1 MALKSKKPKEVSS
14 PNIVGLLIRSL
25 AAVVVLSAFVL
36 TVSYVIKGA
45 SEFDIYKFEPLL
57 SRIGV
62 DSSEFRKVAG
72 IFDDREE
79 GGESKKSDLK
89 ESENGSKETSG
100 SADISAAYT
109 VRGEDGAP
117 GEVKAEEDNKPYI
130 TVSLM
135 SDSHESNDLLAK
147 ALEIA
152 SQKNIGQVFYLGDYT
167 DLGVEEALI
176 SAKKVMDNSGL
187 KYYSLPGDHDLWKT
201 VGPENFI
208 KVFGKNYQSVT
219 LSGFKF
225 VMLDN
230 SANYTVIDLAQMDW
244 FTKELEDADF
254 VLVPQPLYHSTNNRV
269 MGVVNGEEVK
279 EVRKQALEILALI
292 RESEVKAVI
301 AGDHHSS
308 STNTDP
314 EKGNLKHIV
323 VGAITKTRAG
333 DGVVNLQTPRFSLL
347 KIYNDDSFELE
358 EVVL

>member
-1 MALKSKKPKEVSS
+1 MALKSKKSKEVSS
-14 PNIVGLLIRSL
+14 PNIVGRLIRSL

-45 SEFDIYKFEPLL
+45 SEFDIYRFEPLL
-57 SRIGV
+57 SRIGI
-62 DSSEFRKVAG
+62 DSSEFSKVAG
-72 IFDDREE
+72 IFNDRE
-79 GGESKKSDLK
+79 GGGSKKSNLK
-89 ESENGSKETSG
+89 ESENESKETSG
-100 SADISAAYT
+100 SADISAAST

-219 LSGFKF
+219 LGGFKF
-225 VMLDN
+225 VLLDN
-230 SANYTVIDLAQMDW
+230 SANYTAIDSAQMDW
-244 FTKELEDADF
+244 FTKEVEDADF
-254 VLVPQPLYHSTNNRV
+254 VLIPQPLYHPTNTRV

-279 EVRKQALEILALI
+279 ELRKQALEILNLI
-292 RESEVKAVI
+292 RKSKVKAVI
-301 AGDHHSS
+301 AGDHHGS
-308 STNTDP
+308 STSSDP
-314 EKGNLKHIV
+314 EKSDLKHIV
-323 VGAITKTRAG
+323 VGALTKTRAG

-347 KIYNDDSFELE
+347 EVYNDDSFEVE
-358 EVVL
+358 EIVLQ